1 MAAQGAVGGG
11 AHLPE
16 LVIEGTRSPT
26 TRAALAELWLHR
38 GLVLAFAIR
47 DVKVKYKQAILG
59 VAWAV
64 VQPLGLLVLFTL
76 LVARAVTIRE
86 TDVPYPAFALSALI
100 PWLFLQNAVVAGT
113 GALLADSAVVRTIS
127 FPREAPIL
135 GAVMATAIEFW
146 IGVGLYLALAPFVGA
161 RLGPTAILVV
171 PLFVL
176 CALLAAGVSVAL
188 GALNVYYR
196 DVRYVLPFAVQ
207 LWMFASPVVYP
218 LSTVPPRWQVLY
230 VTLNPAA
237 GLLDA
242 FGRSLASGMPPEP
255 MLLGLSTVTTVA
267 VGWIGY
273 RLFKWLEPA
282 FADVI

>member
-113 GALLADSAVVRTIS
+113 GALLADSALVRKIRSEEHTS
-127 FPREAPIL
+127 ELQSLTNLVCRLLLEKKKQS
-135 GAVMATAIEFW
+135 TDTD
-146 IGVGLYLALAPFVGA
+146 FVTG
-161 RLGPTAILVV
+161 
-171 PLFVL
+171 
-176 CALLAAGVSVAL
+176 
-188 GALNVYYR
+188 
-196 DVRYVLPFAVQ
+196 D
-207 LWMFASPVVYP
+207 
-218 LSTVPPRWQVLY
+218 
-230 VTLNPAA
+230 
-237 GLLDA
+237 LLD
-242 FGRSLASGMPPEP
+242 GV
-255 MLLGLSTVTTVA
+255 TVSY
-267 VGWIGY
+267 G
-273 RLFKWLEPA
+273 
-282 FADVI
+282 

>member
-113 GALLADSAVVRTIS
+113 GALLADSALVRKIY
-127 FPREAPIL
+127 FPR
-135 GAVMATAIEFW
+135 GANPRRGDGDGHRV
-146 IGVGLYLALAPFVGA
+146 LDRRRALPRARAVRRGPSGA
-161 RLGPTAILVV
+161 DGHSRRAALRPV
-171 PLFVL
+171 
-176 CALLAAGVSVAL
+176 CASRRRRERRAGRAQ
-188 GALNVYYR
+188 R
-196 DVRYVLPFAVQ
+196 VLP
-207 LWMFASPVVYP
+207 
-218 LSTVPPRWQVLY
+218 
-230 VTLNPAA
+230 
-237 GLLDA
+237 
-242 FGRSLASGMPPEP
+242 
-255 MLLGLSTVTTVA
+255 
-267 VGWIGY
+267 
-273 RLFKWLEPA
+273 
-282 FADVI
+282 